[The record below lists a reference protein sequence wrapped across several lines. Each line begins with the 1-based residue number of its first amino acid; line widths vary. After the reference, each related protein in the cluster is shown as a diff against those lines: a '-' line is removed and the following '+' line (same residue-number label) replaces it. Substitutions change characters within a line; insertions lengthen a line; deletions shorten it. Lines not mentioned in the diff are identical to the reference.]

1 MSELRSS
8 CILVSCKLAPLQHFL
23 DVVALSKL
31 LTSKFYSRAP
41 ILEEHECLYPIK
53 DVLISLAHAPSA
65 YTCTA
70 MRIALQHI
78 LPASAKMFG
87 SNTRCRRKMRR
98 VYHSL
103 KLTRCVYSSRR
114 GTDVTDNYTRQL
126 SFRSSCAIASLS
138 C

>member
-1 MSELRSS
+1 MDDSQR
-8 CILVSCKLAPLQHFL
+8 I
-23 DVVALSKL
+23 ALENSPQIAKIIANHQNFRRYCR
-31 LTSKFYSRAP
+31 KA
-41 ILEEHECLYPIK
+41 ILYPIW
-53 DVLISLAHAPSA
+53 ISLDHAPSA
-65 YTCTA
+65 YTCTVT
-70 MRIALQHI
+70 RIALQHI

-87 SNTRCRRKMRR
+87 SSTRCRRKMRR

-126 SFRSSCAIASLS
+126 PFRSSCAIAPLS